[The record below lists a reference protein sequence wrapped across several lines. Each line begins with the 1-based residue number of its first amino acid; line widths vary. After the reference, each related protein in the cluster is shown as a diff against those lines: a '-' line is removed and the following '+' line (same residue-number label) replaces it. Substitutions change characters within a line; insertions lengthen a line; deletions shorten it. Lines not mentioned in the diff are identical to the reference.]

1 MRNIYWIDLFCGAG
15 GTSTGIHLAGQK
27 VIACVNHD
35 AKAIKSH
42 KANHPNAIH
51 FTEDI
56 RDFHVV
62 DKLKALVRYT
72 RKQDPTAI
80 IALWASLECTNF
92 SNAKGG
98 KPRDADSR
106 TLADHMYMYLKALSP
121 EYFWVENVKEFM
133 AWGPLD
139 KSGKPISRSKGRDY
153 IKWIKKIESFD
164 YRHDFQIM
172 NAANYGAVQSRE
184 RLFIQFAK
192 PNYPMSWPEQTHAK
206 KVDGALFSMKKW
218 RAVREVLDLEDQGK
232 SIFDRKKPLCDNT
245 LKRIYAGLQKFVK
258 SSDRAESFLAKYF
271 SGREAGKCISVEQ
284 PSGAIKTV
292 DSHSLININY
302 LQTYYGNGGVHGIE
316 TVSPTLRTKDCV
328 AKIDVVFVDQQYGES
343 KPASI
348 DVPIGAL
355 TGNPK
360 FALVNP
366 NFIMSNYS
374 GGGQH
379 TDINNP
385 SGAITSVPKQ
395 NLVSVHPWVM
405 DTNFNNIGKSVDEP
419 SSTLMA
425 SRNYPYLVNANSST
439 SPPVS
444 VNDPAPTIT
453 QRTHLIINPS
463 WFGTVGSVNDPSC
476 TVIARQDKSP
486 LYLLAA
492 EQGPIAWIVFKEDS
506 EMMIKIKHFMV
517 ENGITDI
524 KMRMLKVPE
533 LLQIQGF
540 PKDYQLKGTQTQQK
554 KQIGNAVEVNQSL
567 AIARAFNNG
576 IKNHFAA

>member
-15 GTSTGIHLAGQK
+15 GTSTGIHLAGQR

-35 AKAIKSH
+35 VNAIESH
-42 KANHPNAIH
+42 RANHPKTIH

-56 RDFHVV
+56 TDFHVV
-62 DKLKALVRYT
+62 EKLKILVQRV
-72 RKQDPTAI
+72 RNEDPEGI

-98 KPRDADSR
+98 KPRNADSR
-106 TLADHMYMYLKALSP
+106 TLAEHMYMYLESLSP

-139 KSGKPISRSKGRDY
+139 KNGKPISRNKGKDY
-153 IKWIKKIESFD
+153 IKWIKKISSFG
-164 YRHDFQIM
+164 YAYDFQIM

-192 PNYPMSWPEQTHAK
+192 PNYRMSWPEQTHAK
-206 KVDGALFSMKKW
+206 KADGSLFSMKKW

-258 SSDRAESFLAKYF
+258 TNDRAEFFLAKYF
-271 SGREAGKCISVEQ
+271 SGREAGKCISVDQ
-284 PSGAIKTV
+284 PSGAVKTV

-302 LQTYYGNGGVHGIE
+302 LQTYYGNGGVHDIE

-328 AKIDVVFVDQQYGES
+328 AKIDVLLVDRQNGEE
-343 KPASI
+343 KLASI
-348 DVPIGAL
+348 DVPIGIL
-355 TGNPK
+355 TKNPE
-360 FALVNP
+360 
-366 NFIMSNYS
+366 
-374 GGGQH
+374 
-379 TDINNP
+379 
-385 SGAITSVPKQ
+385 Q
-395 NLVSVHPWVM
+395 NLVSFHPWVM
-405 DTNFNNIGKSVDEP
+405 DTNFNNIGKSINEP

-425 SRNYPYLVNANSST
+425 SRNYPYLVNANSLI
-439 SPPVS
+439 SPTMT
-444 VNDPAPTIT
+444 D
-453 QRTHLIINPS
+453 RTHLIINPS
-463 WFGTVGSVNDPSC
+463 WFGTVGNVNNPSC

-486 LYLLAA
+486 LYLLTA
-492 EQGPIAWIVFKEDS
+492 EHGPIAWIVFKEDS

-554 KQIGNAVEVNQSL
+554 KQIGNAVEVTQSL
-567 AIARAFNNG
+567 AIAKAFNG
-576 IKNHFAA
+576 IT